1 MNGIDSNSINIMNK
15 DGNSLMQSN

>member
-15 DGNSLMQSN
+15 DGNSLMQGN